1 MRKQKI
7 LFGMALVVT
16 LLFTGCNTMD
26 NTETITQEQAKQAAL
41 QDAGITE
48 AEVDALRISEGI
60 EDGRQVYDVKFYVED
75 EEYDYEIDAQNGD
88 ILERDRE
95 IEDNL

>member
-26 NTETITQEQAKQAAL
+26 NTETITQEQAKQQRGYTA
-41 QDAGITE
+41 ITNARILPE
-48 AEVDALRISEGI
+48 AEIGFAHL
-60 EDGRQVYDVKFYVED
+60 Q
-75 EEYDYEIDAQNGD
+75 AP
-88 ILERDRE
+88 L
-95 IEDNL
+95 